1 MHIASSAEARI
12 CTVCTCS
19 KPMQV
24 KTAPGFVKSH
34 LPASHQRKLAMLW
47 QSNATPL
54 SLRNGQH
61 LLGPHSQRSSSRN
74 IGELDAMYVCTRSS
88 QRCLCHPISLPLRW
102 EECGKAGGR
111 LCWTT
116 PQDNRRFCK
125 IVVDSRANSRKH
137 FLESSLKNR
146 PVEFLSIPFDSWL
159 VVVLQELHV
168 SQKGLAAR
176 TSWTVIEG
184 IDEQSST

>member
-1 MHIASSAEARI
+1 MYLQQAHAGENCPRLREVASASIPSAKA
-12 CTVCTCS
+12 CNALTVKCHST
-19 KPMQV
+19 
-24 KTAPGFVKSH
+24 
-34 LPASHQRKLAMLW
+34 LPW
-47 QSNATPL
+47 
-54 SLRNGQH
+54 NGQH